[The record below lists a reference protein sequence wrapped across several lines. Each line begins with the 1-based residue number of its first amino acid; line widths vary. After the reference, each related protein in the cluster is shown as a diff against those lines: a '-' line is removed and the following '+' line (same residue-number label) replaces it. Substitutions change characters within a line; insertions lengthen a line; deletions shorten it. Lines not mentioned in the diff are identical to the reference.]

1 MYVLNVMPC
10 MTEQLQQLRWW
21 LMHAAETAK
30 AAVQKGQGLR
40 PLLHQ
45 IYETR
50 ARSYQ
55 DAVQQFVEG
64 YKEGYI
70 GTDKDKESPKTTMT
84 DESSDSSKV
93 SNTATK

>member
-1 MYVLNVMPC
+1 
-10 MTEQLQQLRWW
+10 
-21 LMHAAETAK
+21 MHAAETAR

-50 ARSYQ
+50 ARSYR

-64 YKEGYI
+64 YREGYI
-70 GTDKDKESPKTTMT
+70 GSKDTDKEEPKPATT
-84 DESSDSSKV
+84 EEG
-93 SNTATK
+93 NATNVK